1 MMLKAID
8 TLKASG
14 ADRISGR
21 MLKETAE
28 SRATSIDMIFTGP
41 EEANFLWSGHFEMVC
56 THDLH
61 YVYRCDR
68 PPPSM
73 IIILFN
79 DIVIT

>member
-1 MMLKAID
+1 MYCTYPEGLSKDGYI
-8 TLKASG
+8 
-14 ADRISGR
+14 I
-21 MLKETAE
+21 
-28 SRATSIDMIFTGP
+28 TGP